1 MPEKRLYTPKE
12 FLTFIICG
20 APENMIGL
28 LERHKITVLQ
38 LKKENVLSEIIKG
51 LISDQS
57 LGEIQVSDSVI
68 KGKIGVE
75 LEYAENLLD
84 HDFAPEEFKPKVIK
98 ETTMI

>member
-1 MPEKRLYTPKE
+1 MPDKRLYTPKE

-20 APENMIGL
+20 APENMIGK

-68 KGKIGVE
+68 MGKSGVE
-75 LEYAENLLD
+75 LE
-84 HDFAPEEFKPKVIK
+84 
-98 ETTMI
+98 

>member
-1 MPEKRLYTPKE
+1 MKTGSELPILNIYNCLK
-12 FLTFIICG
+12 
-20 APENMIGL
+20 IGL

-68 KGKIGVE
+68 MGKSGVE
-75 LEYAENLLD
+75 LE
-84 HDFAPEEFKPKVIK
+84 
-98 ETTMI
+98 

>member
-1 MPEKRLYTPKE
+1 MPDKRFYTPKE

-51 LISDQS
+51 LISD
-57 LGEIQVSDSVI
+57 
-68 KGKIGVE
+68 
-75 LEYAENLLD
+75 
-84 HDFAPEEFKPKVIK
+84 
-98 ETTMI
+98 

>member
-20 APENMIGL
+20 APENMIGK

-51 LISDQS
+51 LNSD
-57 LGEIQVSDSVI
+57 
-68 KGKIGVE
+68 
-75 LEYAENLLD
+75 
-84 HDFAPEEFKPKVIK
+84 
-98 ETTMI
+98 

>member
-1 MPEKRLYTPKE
+1 MPDKRLYTPKE

-20 APENMIGL
+20 APENKIGL

-51 LISDQS
+51 LNSDQS

-68 KGKIGVE
+68 MGKSGVE
-75 LEYAENLLD
+75 LE
-84 HDFAPEEFKPKVIK
+84 
-98 ETTMI
+98 

>member
-1 MPEKRLYTPKE
+1 MPDKRLYTPKE

-51 LISDQS
+51 TNNDQS

-68 KGKIGVE
+68 MGKSGVE
-75 LEYAENLLD
+75 LE
-84 HDFAPEEFKPKVIK
+84 
-98 ETTMI
+98 